1 MNYYPFHIGD
11 YVAHTAHLDPI
22 EDIAYRRL
30 MDAYY
35 MAESALPA
43 DVPSCARLIR
53 MKSNLAE
60 VEQVLGEF
68 FVLTD
73 AGWTH
78 KRCDAEIARMIDKS
92 TKAKVS
98 SDLAMAA
105 KRAKRK
111 PFDQSNGASN
121 GQSND
126 QSGDASSG
134 GSVDGSNA
142 HLPKTQDPIPKT
154 QYSPN
159 PPPGDSQGA
168 EGGEVDPADRSPTS
182 QGAVCMAMKSVGIS
196 DVNPGHTQLLA
207 LLESGTPL
215 ETFVSVAR
223 DCVARNKGSFRYVLS
238 VVERQELEA
247 RELAANLAKP
257 KVHHG
262 APGAD
267 NKHAAAYATIL
278 GD

>member
-53 MKSNLAE
+53 MKSNLVE

-111 PFDQSNGASN
+111 PSDQSGEASN

-126 QSGDASSG
+126 QSTGKPD
-134 GSVDGSNA
+134 DGSNA
-142 HLPKTQDPIPKT
+142 HLPNTQDPIPKT

-159 PPPGDSQGA
+159 PPPGDSQGD
-168 EGGEVDPADRSPTS
+168 EVVDADPADRNPTP

-207 LLESGTPL
+207 LLEAGTPL

-247 RELAANLAKP
+247 RDLAASLAKP